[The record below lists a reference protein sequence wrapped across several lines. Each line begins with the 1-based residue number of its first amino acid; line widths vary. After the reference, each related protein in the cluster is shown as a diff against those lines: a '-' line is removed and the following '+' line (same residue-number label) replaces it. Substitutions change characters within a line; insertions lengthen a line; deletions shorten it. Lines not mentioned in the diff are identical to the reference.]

1 MQDPASELRR
11 IPLLRRWVNS
21 ADAALK
27 PLGAS
32 RSLRPSQ
39 ARNLLPP
46 PSLPGLRCSGQTSPL
61 NVRRIGGVA
70 MAGKPALAS
79 VPVTQEPYRNR
90 DCEDS
95 RAHSF
100 CHAKYT
106 HVSQTLWRGLW
117 RQIHFHGFGVTRQ
130 GTWITS
136 VNKKLVP
143 RCVFVGDR
151 GAGRAVD
158 VLLLL

>member
-1 MQDPASELRR
+1 MLKISMNPMQLPKILPTPLPFSESCLFPPMSMMSPFQSRRELRR

-21 ADAALK
+21 ADATLK

-32 RSLRPSQ
+32 RSLQPSQ

-106 HVSQTLWRGLW
+106 HVSQTLWRG
-117 RQIHFHGFGVTRQ
+117 I
-130 GTWITS
+130 
-136 VNKKLVP
+136 
-143 RCVFVGDR
+143 DR
-151 GAGRAVD
+151 
-158 VLLLL
+158 

>member
-61 NVRRIGGVA
+61 SVRRIGGVA
-70 MAGKPALAS
+70 KAGKLALAS

-90 DCEDS
+90 DCEDW

-100 CHAKYT
+100 LPRSVHA
-106 HVSQTLWRGLW
+106 
-117 RQIHFHGFGVTRQ
+117 
-130 GTWITS
+130 
-136 VNKKLVP
+136 
-143 RCVFVGDR
+143 CVADFMAKSG
-151 GAGRAVD
+151 
-158 VLLLL
+158 